1 MIPSLKTVGNL
12 PKVGS
17 EVFALD
23 RYLETARAMAAVSR
37 DQHLGGPTVGTPRAL
52 GVEMIR

>member
-37 DQHLGGPTVGTPRAL
+37 DQHLGGPISTPPL
-52 GVEMIR
+52 VVEMIR